1 LEDDLFDGEKLRMT
15 TWNKTIAAAT
25 LLAALC
31 PAVALAQAVEYVDD
45 QGQKLHVGAN
55 PPDSSRRD
63 QLDGTPSRS
72 SQPSSVDG
80 ETAGQKA
87 GQSKADKE
95 FADQQRDAVRKKAPE
110 KTKQVCRWGPGGAP
124 PASNNFSVSRSCQ

>member
-1 LEDDLFDGEKLRMT
+1 LEDDLFDEEKLRMT
-15 TWNKTIAAAT
+15 KWNKTIAAAT

-31 PAVALAQAVEYVDD
+31 PAVALAQVVEYVDD

-110 KTKQVCRWGPGGAP
+110 KTKQVCRWGPGAP
-124 PASNNFSVSRSCQ
+124 PGAANNFSVSRSCQ

>member
-1 LEDDLFDGEKLRMT
+1 MT
-15 TWNKTIAAAT
+15 KWNKAIAAAT

-31 PAVALAQAVEYVDD
+31 PAVALAQVVEYVDD

-55 PPDSSRRD
+55 PPDSSRHD
-63 QLDGTPSRS
+63 QLDGTPPGS
-72 SQPSSVDG
+72 SPASSLGG
-80 ETAGQKA
+80 EAAGQKA

-124 PASNNFSVSRSCQ
+124 ATSNNFSVSRSCQ